1 MEFDGG
7 DASQITRE
15 IETLKATRTDIDSR
29 ISALETQL
37 HEINLSHEKNAVLN
51 NGSCPPISTVV
62 SGFGHELSS
71 DMIYRYSRHLL
82 LPSFGVQGQSNLLKS
97 SIVVVGAGGLGS
109 PALLYLAACGVGR
122 LGIVDHD
129 VVELNNMHRQIIHT
143 EQYIG
148 QPKVKSAAAACRS
161 VNSSIKIVEH
171 TEALR
176 TSNAL
181 EILGQ
186 YDIVVDA
193 TDNAPSR
200 YMISDCCVVLGKPLV
215 SGAALGLEG
224 QLTVYNYNG
233 GPCYRCLFPTPPP
246 STACQRCADSGV
258 LGVVP
263 GVIGCLQ
270 ALEAI
275 KIASAVGEPLSGRM
289 LLLDA
294 LSARIR
300 IVTIRGRSL
309 QCEVCGENSSFTNKK
324 FKEFNYEKF
333 TQTPLSSSPIKLNL
347 LEEDSR
353 ISTTE
358 LKEKIVKGE
367 AYVLVDVRPEHHFK
381 IVSLPGSLNI
391 PLRSLEARLPEISSA
406 LEEESNKA
414 GSGSGAQLYVMCR
427 RGNDSQRAVQSLHK
441 LGFTSAKDILGGL
454 EGWARDVDPNL
465 PMY

>member
-333 TQTPLSSSPIKLNL
+333 TQTPLSSSPMKLNL